1 MAVARPNPIV
11 DVVDLSHE
19 IREGML
25 NMGGW
30 TTAFPVIDTLAKTRT
45 LSQGKMG
52 VASRMIL
59 VSEHNGTHIDVP
71 RHFVDD
77 GAAIDEVPLTKLL
90 LPGHLL
96 DFTQKGHGE
105 AITVADF
112 EAAEERSGQR
122 VGPGTALVCWTGVD
136 KFWGRPDMNRLRP
149 YVPAETAMWMVE
161 RQVSLFATDLVG
173 MDNPDEWWEP
183 THLAWLS
190 NGICMVQQLCN
201 LDQLVGKTFLFQAF
215 PMKTVGGTG
224 CPVRAAALVLGD
236 DTA

>member
-1 MAVARPNPIV
+1 MLDTRPSPV
-11 DVVDLSHE
+11 LDVVDLSHE

-30 TTAFPVIDTLAKTRT
+30 TTAFPVIDTLTKTRT
-45 LSQGKMG
+45 LSGGKMG

-59 VSEHNGTHIDVP
+59 VSEHNGTHLDAP

-77 GAAIDEVPLTKLL
+77 GESVDQIPLSRLI

-96 DFTQKGHGE
+96 DFTHKAAGE
-105 AITVADF
+105 PITVADF
-112 EAAEERSGQR
+112 EAAEERSGR
-122 VGPGTALVCWTGVD
+122 KVGPGTAVICWTGVD
-136 KFWGRPDMNRLRP
+136 KVWGRPDMNRLRP
-149 YVPAETAMWMVE
+149 YVPAETALWMVD
-161 RQVSLFATDLVG
+161 RKVSLFATDLVG

-190 NGICMVQQLCN
+190 NGVCMVQQLCN
-201 LDQLVGKTFLFQAF
+201 LDQLVGKTFLFTAF

-224 CPVRAAALVLGD
+224 CPVRAAALIY
-236 DTA
+236 